1 MSKLKATFTKTDTG
15 EFYAPVNKLARA
27 LAGERMLMGRE
38 EVRQIAKQG
47 LARPYLWTDHGLRQ
61 SFRG

>member
-15 EFYAPVNKLARA
+15 YLPVNKLAKRLSGGNILASEDVRA
-27 LAGERMLMGRE
+27 
-38 EVRQIAKQG
+38 IAKSGQ
-47 LARPYLWTDHGLRQ
+47 ARPYLWTEHGLRQ